1 MIMRGAP
8 RARTLAVVMA
18 RACAITA
25 DLGGTN
31 NDRRSENAG
40 LGRDVLVPR
49 QGHAPTVDRIRLGS
63 RRRTRRDHAGAGA
76 LAGPLRS
83 GQAIQ
88 DRDPAA
94 PLRRWRPPPPD
105 RAGPRGAGG

>member
-18 RACAITA
+18 RACAIAA

-40 LGRDVLVPR
+40 LG
-49 QGHAPTVDRIRLGS
+49 
-63 RRRTRRDHAGAGA
+63 
-76 LAGPLRS
+76 
-83 GQAIQ
+83 
-88 DRDPAA
+88 
-94 PLRRWRPPPPD
+94 
-105 RAGPRGAGG
+105 